1 MRPGARIEDLS
12 WIKEHVFQKALSNMD
27 SLETRQLD
35 EFIAAWEDCRETT
48 MLDSIAQSETTLSE
62 NGDVVTLKWHVNARY
77 ARFLYVFVK
86 LFQPKRILEV
96 GMANG
101 ISSAYMATAQNT
113 YLKQKDAHVIIDPF
127 QSTQWSRAGIAL
139 LRRLN
144 LHENTRVIED
154 YSYRA
159 IPQLDREGER
169 FDMAFIDGSHCLDYT
184 LTDVLTSDRV
194 LEIGGLLLLDDSSAF
209 GVKYAVKYLDRYR
222 HNLKRIRF
230 DNPVLHALREVTN
243 KRRRI
248 TVYQKIADDDR
259 GPDGT

>member
-1 MRPGARIEDLS
+1 MELIA
-12 WIKEHVFQKALSNMD
+12 KH
-27 SLETRQLD
+27 QLD
-35 EFIAAWEDCRETT
+35 EFLAAWENCRETGL
-48 MLDSIAQSETTLSE
+48 LDDIAQGATTLSGE
-62 NGDVVTLKWHVNARY
+62 DEVITLKSQVNARY

-101 ISSAYMATAQNT
+101 ISSAYMATAQSG
-113 YLKQKDAHVIIDPF
+113 YLKKKDAHVIIDPF

-144 LHENTRVIED
+144 LHENIRVIEA

-159 IPQLDREGER
+159 VPLLEREGER
-169 FDMAFIDGSHCLDYT
+169 FDMAFIDGNHCLDYT
-184 LTDVLTSDRV
+184 LTDVLTADRV

-209 GVKYAVKYLDRYR
+209 GVKHAVKYVDKYR
-222 HNLKRIRF
+222 HNLKRIMF
-230 DNPVLHALREVTN
+230 DNPVFHALREMTN

-248 TVYQKIADDDR
+248 TVYQKIAEDER